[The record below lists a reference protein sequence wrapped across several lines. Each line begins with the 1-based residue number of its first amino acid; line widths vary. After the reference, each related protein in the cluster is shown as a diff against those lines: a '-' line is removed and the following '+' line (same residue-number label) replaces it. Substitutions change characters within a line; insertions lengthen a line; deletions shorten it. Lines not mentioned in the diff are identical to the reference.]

1 MEKFFGRTYETVGN
15 VSGDLLLKT
24 RGGVKIQIGSSF
36 IDLIKNG
43 KINVDID
50 IIKEASSKDNIIDNG
65 FYLLDNILYV
75 RYQDTILPIN
85 NNNNTLGDA
94 SNYVSYLPQL
104 TTTQEQQIQAQ
115 KNIGI
120 YYSTIEEAKLKIN
133 NGCVYV
139 PNQGLYVINNQS
151 ESQVLTSD
159 YFSSGILNL
168 TTLKLGE
175 TQLQES
181 QITLTD
187 HLNIALNQQY
197 LLRIN
202 NQYCEVKNTLLVTAL
217 KGYGDTFQLYTN
229 SVGESYLKVDHII
242 CSDSNLDYQA
252 NICWNQYYYSN
263 FNNVITKVEVQ
274 NNIITLYLKYKITY
288 TSGNILHVEFGNDI
302 YDFTITGYNG
312 TDNTVTVTLPNNS
325 SDPTY
330 INQQTICYYKP
341 ADQTLIGFSI
351 QNHTITYGNNTN
363 KTIIGKLPDNLDF
376 KNGFYSDS
384 IITKK
389 QVLTEPKIDKP
400 NILNATFKK
409 SDNFPMLESGWEL
422 AKEDDSQNLATTKWV
437 KLNKYKLPPATAAKL
452 GGIMVGEG
460 LEITEKGTLSV
471 IDKWSKPLKE
481 LTTKVDTNT
490 TNITNLTSRLDSLA
504 DDVSYNTS
512 DISYWSGRINSLD
525 NSLSSCWDS
534 VTSLQ
539 GDVSSL
545 WTAVQDLQ
553 NKVNSPIT

>member
-133 NGCVYV
+133 NGCAYV

-384 IITKK
+384 IVTKK

-409 SDNFPMLESGWEL
+409 SDNFPKLEEGWEL
-422 AKEDDSQNLATTKWV
+422 PREDSSQKLATTKWV
-437 KLNKYKLPPATAAKL
+437 SSTKYTLPIATSSIL
-452 GGIMVGEG
+452 GGVIIGDG
-460 LEITEKGTLSV
+460 LSITNAGILSVTDSWTSILNTLSN
-471 IDKWSKPLKE
+471 
-481 LTTKVDTNT
+481 KVN
-490 TNITNLTSRLDSLA
+490 TNIDDITTLKSQVANL
-504 DDVSYNTS
+504 
-512 DISYWSGRINSLD
+512 
-525 NSLSSCWDS
+525 
-534 VTSLQ
+534 Q
-539 GDVSSL
+539 K
-545 WTAVQDLQ
+545 AVQDLQ
-553 NKVNSPIT
+553 NKLNSSTE